1 MKMPA
6 WLLAVLGWV
15 FHLPQ
20 RVLILLVQAYRYLL
34 KPWLGNACRFEPT
47 CSAYTL
53 QALREQGAI
62 RGVALG
68 GWRLLRCHPGC
79 RGGHD
84 PVPST
89 AANAAAGLF
98 TRLGLTAAERHPP
111 TLPPTPSPTPSPTHH
126 PP

>member
-6 WLLAVLGWV
+6 WLLSAWGLV

-20 RVLILLVQAYRYLL
+20 RALILLVQAYRYLL

-62 RGVALG
+62 RGVAWG

-84 PVPST
+84 PLLST
-89 AANAAAGLF
+89 LPNPAAGLF
-98 TRLGLTAAERHPP
+98 ARLGLTSAEPHPP
-111 TLPPTPSPTPSPTHH
+111 THPSTHTPTHH